1 MLLPSG
7 RKKDMPEKFNNLL
20 WWTKRQRQWLTE
32 TGKNMDYLSKSDTH
46 FQDYDVP
53 LSAPSIAIRVTVD
66 LISEIFLRC
75 HFIVSFNSSTLAWFS
90 FTNISYAVFTSKTS
104 NIPASWLS
112 SLITSVFRSRSQL
125 IST

>member
-90 FTNISYAVFTSKTS
+90 FTNTSYA
-104 NIPASWLS
+104 PCP
-112 SLITSVFRSRSQL
+112 SVTYNLPYRWVSARVSGV
-125 IST
+125 